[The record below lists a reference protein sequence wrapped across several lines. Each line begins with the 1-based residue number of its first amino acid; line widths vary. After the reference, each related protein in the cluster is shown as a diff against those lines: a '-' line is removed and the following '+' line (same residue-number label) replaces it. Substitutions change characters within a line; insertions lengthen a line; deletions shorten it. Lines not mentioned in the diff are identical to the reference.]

1 MNTLLLLIRSI
12 RASVWVA
19 AALCLLIT
27 MAGALCPPARAQSA
41 RLERER
47 GHVMLNS
54 IKAEIKSNYYDPTFR
69 GMDLDARFKEADEK
83 IKTATSISEIFGIIA
98 QAVVDLEDS
107 HTLFLPPE
115 RASRTEYGWR
125 VQMIG
130 AKCYIVAV
138 QPGSDAEAKGLKP
151 GDQVLSLNGYTPT
164 RDDLWKMQYTYYA
177 LKPQTSLQFVVQ
189 SPGGQPRELEVMSK
203 VTTRKRVLDLTGSGA
218 TTDVNQLIRDAVAA
232 SHYNRHRYYETP
244 DVLIWK
250 MPQFDLSNGEVDDI
264 MGKVARRKTLIL
276 DLRGNG
282 GGYEVTLQRLI
293 GNVFDHDIRIGDLKR
308 RNETKP
314 LIAKTRGEKAFKGQL
329 IVLVDSRSGSA
340 AEIFARVVQLEKRG
354 MVIGDRT
361 AGAVMR
367 SKTYPHNTG
376 VDQIAFYAVSVT
388 DADVV
393 MTDGQSL
400 EKVGVTPDQLL
411 LPSAANL
418 AAQRDPV
425 MFRAAMLA
433 GLDIEP
439 AKLGTLFPVE
449 WRKY

>member
-1 MNTLLLLIRSI
+1 MFLLIRSI
-12 RASVWVA
+12 RASVLTA
-19 AALCLLIT
+19 ASCLLIT
-27 MAGALCPPARAQSA
+27 MTGAWCPPVHAQSA

-47 GHVMLNS
+47 GRVMLNS
-54 IKAEIKSNYYDPTFR
+54 IKAEIKSNYYDPTFH
-69 GMDLDARFKEADEK
+69 GMDIEARFKEADEK
-83 IKTATSISEIFGIIA
+83 IKDATSISQIFGIIA
-98 QAVVDLEDS
+98 QAVVDLDDS
-107 HTLFLPPE
+107 HTLFLPPG
-115 RASRTEYGWR
+115 RASRTEYGWQ

-130 AKCYIVAV
+130 AKCYIIAV
-138 QPGSDAEAKGLKP
+138 EPGSDAEAKGLKP
-151 GDQVLSLNGYTPT
+151 GDQVLTLNGYEPT

-177 LKPQTSLQFVVQ
+177 LKPQPSMQFVVQ
-189 SPGGQPRELEVMSK
+189 SPGGQPREIEVVSK
-203 VTTRKRVLDLTGSGA
+203 VTTGKRILDLTGM
-218 TTDVNQLIRDAVAA
+218 TTGMDIAQVIRDAVSAA
-232 SHYNRHRYYETP
+232 HYNRHRYYETP

-250 MPQFDLSNGEVDDI
+250 MPHFDLSNGEVDDI
-264 MGKVARRKTLIL
+264 MGKVAGRKTLIL

-282 GGYEVTLQRLI
+282 GGYETTLQRLL
-293 GNVFDHDIRIGDLKR
+293 GNVFDHDVTIGELKR

-314 LIAKTRGEKAFKGQL
+314 LIAKTRGADAFKGQL

-354 MVIGDRT
+354 KVLGDRT

-367 SKTYPHNTG
+367 SKTYEHNTG
-376 VDQIAFYAVSVT
+376 ADQVAFYAVSVT
-388 DADVV
+388 DADVI

-411 LPSAANL
+411 LPSGANL

-425 MFRAAMLA
+425 MFRAATLA

-439 AKLGTLFPVE
+439 AKLGMLFPIE

>member
-1 MNTLLLLIRSI
+1 MNMFLPLRSI
-12 RASVWVA
+12 RAGA

-27 MAGALCPPARAQSA
+27 MAGALCSTAHAQSA

-47 GHVMLNS
+47 GRVMLNS
-54 IKAEIKSNYYDPTFR
+54 IKAEIKSNYYDPTFH
-69 GMDLDARFKEADEK
+69 GIDIDARFKEADEK
-83 IKTATSISEIFGIIA
+83 IKTATSISQIFGIIA
-98 QAVVDLEDS
+98 QAVVDLDDS

-115 RASRTEYGWR
+115 RASRTEYGWQ

-130 AKCYIVAV
+130 AKCYIIAV

-151 GDQVLSLNGYTPT
+151 GDQVLSLNGYEPT

-177 LKPQTSLQFVVQ
+177 LKPQESMQFVLQ
-189 SPGGQPRELEVMSK
+189 SPGGQPREVEVKSK
-203 VTTRKRVLDLTGSGA
+203 IITRKRVLDMSGSGA
-218 TTDVNQLIRDAVAA
+218 TTDVNQLIRDSVAA
-232 SHYNRHRYYETP
+232 AHYNRHRYYETP

-250 MPQFDLSNGEVDDI
+250 MPQFDLTDREVDDI
-264 MGKVARRKTLIL
+264 MEKVSKRKTLIL

-282 GGYEVTLQRLI
+282 GGAETTLLRLI
-293 GNVFDHDIRIGDLKR
+293 GNVFDHDVKIGELKR
-308 RNETKP
+308 RSETKT
-314 LIAKTRGEKAFKGQL
+314 LSAKTRGEKAFKGQL
-329 IVLVDSRSGSA
+329 IVLVDSNSGSA
-340 AEIFARVVQLEKRG
+340 SELFARVVQLEKRG
-354 MVIGDRT
+354 KVIGDRT

-367 SKTYPHNTG
+367 SKTYTHNTG
-376 VDQIAFYAVSVT
+376 AEQIALYAVSVT
-388 DADVV
+388 DADMV

-411 LPSAANL
+411 LPSGANL

-425 MFRAAMLA
+425 MFRAATLA

-439 AKLGTLFPVE
+439 AKLGALFPIE